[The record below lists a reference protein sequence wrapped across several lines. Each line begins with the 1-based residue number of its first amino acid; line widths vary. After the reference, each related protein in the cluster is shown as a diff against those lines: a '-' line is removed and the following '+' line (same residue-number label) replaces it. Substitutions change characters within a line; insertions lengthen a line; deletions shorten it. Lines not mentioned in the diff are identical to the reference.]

1 MFLLGGM
8 TVALTTGLLNML
20 VFHADALK
28 TQATVSAGV
37 DLALG
42 LLLLATG
49 GLTQPGACTAAGR
62 YPSRPGTD
70 GQEEGQERRLGAAD
84 AQ

>member
-8 TVALTTGLLNML
+8 TVALTTGLLNVL

-42 LLLLATG
+42 LCCS
-49 GLTQPGACTAAGR
+49 PPAG
-62 YPSRPGTD
+62 
-70 GQEEGQERRLGAAD
+70 
-84 AQ
+84 